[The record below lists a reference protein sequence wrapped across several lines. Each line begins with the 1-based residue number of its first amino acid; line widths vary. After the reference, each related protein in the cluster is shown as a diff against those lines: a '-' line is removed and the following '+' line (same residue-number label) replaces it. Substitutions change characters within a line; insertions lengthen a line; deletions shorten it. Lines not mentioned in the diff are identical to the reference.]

1 MRELTDTE
9 TDLET
14 LSAICVPN
22 LDMTSVVVCRHGSQD
37 LFVTLILAGD
47 LRVGMW
53 LRAYVHSFGGGGGE
67 RGGGR
72 EKGGGTGRRGERL
85 HRVLRIKKQQ
95 NYNLCR
101 RSTRS

>member
-53 LRAYVHSFGGGGGE
+53 LSAYVHSWGGEKGRERERRAGVRGGGE
-67 RGGGR
+67 EGCIESCG
-72 EKGGGTGRRGERL
+72 
-85 HRVLRIKKQQ
+85 
-95 NYNLCR
+95 
-101 RSTRS
+101 